1 MSVINPRNRLVNFRL
16 SDVEFDQLRLA
27 CQELGARSIS
37 EFARSSVLEKMSQAK
52 SAGGPGAEA
61 SRARVELLDQ
71 KVAELETRVSQ
82 LLSLVAAT
90 GTSMAPEAVESEMEI
105 PARAGF

>member
-16 SDVEFDQLRLA
+16 SEVEFDQLRVA

-37 EFARSSVLEKMSQAK
+37 EFARPSALEKMSQAK
-52 SAGGPGAEA
+52 SAGGPGTEA
-61 SRARVELLDQ
+61 SPTRVEMLDQ

-90 GTSMAPEAVESEMEI
+90 GTSVVPETVESEIEAT
-105 PARAGF
+105 ARVGF

>member
-52 SAGGPGAEA
+52 SAGGPGAEG
-61 SRARVELLDQ
+61 SRARVEQLDQ

-90 GTSMAPEAVESEMEI
+90 GTSMAPDAVESEVEV